1 MERELKTNA
10 RLLLNIIRNRN
21 NNRKVK
27 NMIGGGYMTL
37 PEPGYGNLPLIHG
50 YSDQAPPVLQQ
61 IPEIMSTDN
70 AKADAAPVVPGNDPN
85 FIKFG
90 QVGGAGA
97 GAGAGVLASVSVAVA
112 ELSKLL
118 APLGVNALASL
129 VVLLSF
135 KLLGKSKPKSKSK
148 SKSKSKFKSQKGG
161 SLGGLEAALIPLG
174 KNALLALASLLL
186 LHYFSMPRRSVR
198 VQKGGAVG
206 EILALLAPV
215 GASGFTATGLL
226 TLLAIYLKPRKTG
239 SRVQKGGAVIPEALY
254 GLVQAI
260 APLGV
265 STFTATAVLIVLKEL
280 FQGGPKTK
288 LLPEL
293 KNILKP
299 LGLNKVSRL
308 GLSKKR
314 KTSKK

>member
-1 MERELKTNA
+1 
-10 RLLLNIIRNRN
+10 
-21 NNRKVK
+21 
-27 NMIGGGYMTL
+27 
-37 PEPGYGNLPLIHG
+37 
-50 YSDQAPPVLQQ
+50 
-61 IPEIMSTDN
+61 
-70 AKADAAPVVPGNDPN
+70 
-85 FIKFG
+85 
-90 QVGGAGA
+90 
-97 GAGAGVLASVSVAVA
+97 
-112 ELSKLL
+112 
-118 APLGVNALASL
+118 
-129 VVLLSF
+129 
-135 KLLGKSKPKSKSK
+135 
-148 SKSKSKFKSQKGG
+148 
-161 SLGGLEAALIPLG
+161 
-174 KNALLALASLLL
+174 
-186 LHYFSMPRRSVR
+186 MPRRSVR

-206 EILALLAPV
+206 EILALLAPI

-226 TLLAIYLKPRKTG
+226 TLLAIYLKPRKPG

-265 STFTATAVLIVLKEL
+265 STFTATAVLIILKEL
-280 FQGGPKTK
+280 FQGGPKSK